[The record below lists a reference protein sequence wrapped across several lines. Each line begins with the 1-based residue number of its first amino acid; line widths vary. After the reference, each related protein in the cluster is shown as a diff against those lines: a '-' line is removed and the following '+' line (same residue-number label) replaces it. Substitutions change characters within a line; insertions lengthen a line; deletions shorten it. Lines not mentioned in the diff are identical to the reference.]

1 MTDDKTQR
9 VAYMKG
15 FAAGHRKFEAEF
27 ETLLEAKRNLEIEND
42 KIKTYNEKH
51 KASLLKAYE
60 KIAKLEADI
69 EAMYEDAAGAN
80 I

>member
-27 ETLLEAKRNLEIEND
+27 ETLLEVSEGRLREIN
-42 KIKTYNEKH
+42 K
-51 KASLLKAYE
+51 LKAT
-60 KIAKLEADI
+60 INKLGWKVKNTGSITGKDWMEI
-69 EAMYEDAAGAN
+69 IVNGTQ
-80 I
+80 